1 MGWRVSPADVERI
14 IPFELLLDRIADER
28 SAVWIAERRFLHT
41 HPEPSGEETQTTQFI
56 ADRLSALGIPPQIPK
71 RGVGVIADLKIGT
84 PSADSPIVA
93 VRADIDGLRMQ
104 DRKSVDYASRWA
116 GVAHACGHDAHTTVV
131 LATAELLASLPDRLP
146 ESEVP
151 SAHLRF
157 IFQPAEETAQGA
169 AWMVEDGALEGVSAI
184 LGLHVD
190 PTIPVGKVGIRY
202 GVLTAQVDEVLI
214 SVSGRGGHAA
224 RPQHTSD
231 PIGTAAMLVS
241 ALYQSIPRR
250 ADSLTPTVFSVG
262 SIHGGT
268 ASNVIPDLVEITGT
282 LRSTSRNT
290 RDSVLNSIRQVCT
303 GIAAATGNTIDVL
316 YRCPLGSVVNDVTVM
331 SAIEAASIQVLGG
344 ENIVIIDRPSM
355 GGEDFAVYI
364 EHVRGAQFRL
374 GCAGPGGDW
383 PLLHSPVFDV
393 EEAAIPLGARIMA
406 RTAMMLAMIGPE
418 TEACR

>member
-374 GCAGPGGDW
+374 GCAGPRGDW